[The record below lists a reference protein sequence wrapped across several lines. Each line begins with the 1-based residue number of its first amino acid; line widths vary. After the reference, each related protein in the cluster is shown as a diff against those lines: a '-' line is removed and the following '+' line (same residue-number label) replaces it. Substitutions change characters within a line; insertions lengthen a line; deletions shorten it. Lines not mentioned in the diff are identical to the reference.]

1 MLTLSG
7 YSSSDRSGAVSPST
21 HTQSLTSSMEQ
32 SYRGR
37 SKSSASSY
45 SFGHAR
51 RMVPWLVAAMLFV
64 LLLTSLWGFTQA
76 SSSEIA
82 PSAPDEMSITV
93 TSGDTLWSI
102 AATYNISDDIREGVF
117 WLKKRNGLAST
128 SIDPGDKLI
137 IPLIN

>member
-1 MLTLSG
+1 
-7 YSSSDRSGAVSPST
+7 
-21 HTQSLTSSMEQ
+21 
-32 SYRGR
+32 
-37 SKSSASSY
+37 
-45 SFGHAR
+45 
-51 RMVPWLVAAMLFV
+51 MVPWLVAAMLFV